1 MSAAGRQEHLHEERA
16 QTIVNQCS
24 VRMKQNRGCFVLW
37 VRCKDAS
44 LCEDNFI
51 FPARGWSHKLSAITI
66 ISTTWPGP
74 MDPNS
79 ELAGVWL
86 AILRRTE
93 RQASSLPS
101 HSTLVISQNLA
112 HLVVINIDVVLLDIR
127 GERKPRQTSPSAIR
141 ERFLTGGSGPAA
153 EAAAPSYF
161 GSAQIWSANAEN
173 IWGLLKAN
181 DLIFVLCISKT
192 KKSTRLTA
200 MSSLPWCAMFSCTSF
215 VLAQSVILGA
225 DNVLHLVILPEFTL
239 NVEEKLV
246 IGKVV
251 NSSHW
256 PQWDDFHVI
265 RLWRVLS
272 VFSLQYL
279 QIWHFVLR
287 GGWYLLRRVK
297 SAQSSLFI
305 YWTENSYS
313 EIMFIVNK

>member
-1 MSAAGRQEHLHEERA
+1 
-16 QTIVNQCS
+16 
-24 VRMKQNRGCFVLW
+24 MKQNRGCFVLW
-37 VRCKDAS
+37 VRSKDAS
-44 LCEDNFI
+44 LRADNFI

-74 MDPNS
+74 TDPSVNS

-86 AILRRTE
+86 AVLRRTE

-181 DLIFVLCISKT
+181 DLIFLLCISKT

-200 MSSLPWCAMFSCTSF
+200 MGSLPWCAMFSYTSF
-215 VLAQSVILGA
+215 VLAQSVIWGV
-225 DNVLHLVILPEFTL
+225 DSVSHLVILPEFTL

-251 NSSHW
+251 T
-256 PQWDDFHVI
+256 
-265 RLWRVLS
+265 VL
-272 VFSLQYL
+272 
-279 QIWHFVLR
+279 
-287 GGWYLLRRVK
+287 
-297 SAQSSLFI
+297 
-305 YWTENSYS
+305 TDPS
-313 EIMFIVNK
+313 EIISTLSDSEGFSQSFLCSIYRSDTSSCEEANICWGE